1 MTQLQIELR
10 MNHTV
15 GDVSRAI
22 NTTWR
27 EPTFD
32 AIFETTLT
40 IGTTLTEIKHHLS
53 TIEFV
58 MIVPQTDSV
67 VLEVHKN
74 LSPEY
79 WSVEDAFVVFTTDI
93 EHLALKSNTADTDV
107 YVYLGGSE

>member
-1 MTQLQIELR
+1 MS
-10 MNHTV
+10 HTV

-27 EPTFD
+27 EPTFE
-32 AIFETTLT
+32 AVFETVLT
-40 IGTTLTEIKHHLS
+40 IGTTLTEIKTHLS

-58 MIVPQTDSV
+58 IIVPQIDGV

-79 WSVEDAFVVFTTDI
+79 WPIEDVFITFDTDI
-93 EHLALKSNTADTDV
+93 EHLSLKSDTADTEV